1 MSNEKDLTLKKAFD
15 LAVQNHQEGR
25 LDVAQ
30 EFYNQVLKIN
40 PNHSFAL
47 SNIGLIFNKSGER
60 EKAKDCYEKA
70 IEINPNYADAH
81 YNLGVLFQELGE
93 REKAKDYYEKAIEI
107 NPNYADAHNNLGVI
121 FQGFEENQK
130 AKDCY
135 EKAIAINPT
144 YTDAYYNLGGLF
156 LKLKDYLKAKECFE
170 KAIEINPNYAGAYYN
185 LAITSLKLED
195 VKSYNTYLVKFYQLK
210 SIGIISNA
218 NLDNVIPKLVKKL
231 HDQNR
236 IPTFFDNNVISQL
249 TSKNKPTSDFCDI
262 FEKGQLSIENRFVTY
277 PERIKNFSKILT
289 KDRLFDELPFMT
301 SQGVHSLIKW
311 KEQAIYK
318 TTFDLTI
325 YSMLLQEVRPEVIIE
340 LGSGSGGSAIWLAD
354 TAAAIGLDT
363 HIYSFDINKPLI
375 DHKKVTFIQY
385 DLNDINKGNKPPC
398 WELFKGKKI
407 IIEDAHVNLKNILHL
422 FDTILKKDDYLIIED
437 SAQDKQSIISN
448 FMNEKK
454 YKYKVD
460 QFFLDFFGRN
470 ITCCMNSIFK
480 LD

>member
-1 MSNEKDLTLKKAFD
+1 MTNEKDLTLKKAFD

-195 VKSYNTYLVKFYQLK
+195 VKSYNTYFVKFYQLK

>member
-1 MSNEKDLTLKKAFD
+1 MENNKNLTIEETFN
-15 LAVQNHQEGR
+15 LAIKNHQEGKT
-25 LDVAQ
+25 DIAQ
-30 EFYNQVLKIN
+30 NLYNKILEID
-40 PNHSFAL
+40 PNHSQAL
-47 SNIGLIFNKSGER
+47 NNLAVIFTNLKEI
-60 EKAKDCYEKA
+60 EKAKECFEKA
-70 IEINPNYADAH
+70 IEINPNYVDAH
-81 YNLGVLFQELGE
+81 NNLGTIFKGLEENQ
-93 REKAKDYYEKAIEI
+93 KAKECYEKAIEI

-121 FQGFEENQK
+121 FRKKGEYQ
-130 AKDCY
+130 
-135 EKAIAINPT
+135 
-144 YTDAYYNLGGLF
+144 
-156 LKLKDYLKAKECFE
+156 KAKECFE
-170 KAIEINPNYAGAYYN
+170 KAIEINPNYANSYYN
-185 LAITSLKLED
+185 LAFTSLKLED

-231 HDQNR
+231 HDQNG

-249 TSKNKPTSDFCDI
+249 ISKNKPTSDFCDI

-277 PERIKNFSKILT
+277 SERIENFSKIPT
-289 KDRLFDELPFMT
+289 TDRLFDELPFIT
-301 SQGVHSLIKW
+301 SQGTHSLIKW
-311 KEQAIYK
+311 KEQTIYK

-385 DLNDINKGNKPPC
+385 DLNEINKGNKPPC

-437 SAQDKQSIISN
+437 SNQGKQSIISN

-470 ITCCMNSIFK
+470 ITCCINSIFK

>member
-1 MSNEKDLTLKKAFD
+1 MIKNKDLTIEEAFK
-15 LAVQNHQEGR
+15 LAVKKHQEGKT
-25 LDVAQ
+25 DIAQ
-30 EFYNQVLKIN
+30 ELYNQILKID
-40 PNHSFAL
+40 PNHSETL
-47 SNIGLIFNKSGER
+47 NNIAVIFSSLKEYQ
-60 EKAKDCYEKA
+60 KAKECYEKA
-70 IEINPNYADAH
+70 IEINPNYANALN
-81 YNLGVLFQELGE
+81 NLGIIFKELGE
-93 REKAKDYYEKAIEI
+93 NQKAKECYEKAIKI
-107 NPNYADAHNNLGVI
+107 DPNYANALNNLGVI
-121 FQGFEENQK
+121 FKELEENQ
-130 AKDCY
+130 
-135 EKAIAINPT
+135 
-144 YTDAYYNLGGLF
+144 
-156 LKLKDYLKAKECFE
+156 KAKECFE
-170 KAIEINPNYAGAYYN
+170 KAIKIDPNYVDAYYN
-185 LAITSLKLED
+185 LAATSFKLED

-231 HDQNR
+231 HDQNG

-249 TSKNKPTSDFCDI
+249 ISKNKPTSDFCDI

-277 PERIKNFSKILT
+277 SERIENFSKIPT
-289 KDRLFDELPFMT
+289 TDRLFDELPFIT
-301 SQGVHSLIKW
+301 SQGTHSLIKW
-311 KEQAIYK
+311 KEQTIYK

-385 DLNDINKGNKPPC
+385 DLNEINKGNKPPC

-437 SAQDKQSIISN
+437 SEQDKQSIISN

>member
-1 MSNEKDLTLKKAFD
+1 MENNKNLTIEETFN
-15 LAVQNHQEGR
+15 LAIKNHQEGKT
-25 LDVAQ
+25 DIAQ
-30 EFYNQVLKIN
+30 NLYNKILEID
-40 PNHSFAL
+40 PNHSQAL
-47 SNIGLIFNKSGER
+47 NNLAVIFTNLKEI
-60 EKAKDCYEKA
+60 EKAKECFEKA
-70 IEINPNYADAH
+70 IEINPNYVDAH
-81 YNLGVLFQELGE
+81 NNLGTIFKGLEENQ
-93 REKAKDYYEKAIEI
+93 KAKECYEKAIEI

-121 FQGFEENQK
+121 FRKKGEYQ
-130 AKDCY
+130 
-135 EKAIAINPT
+135 
-144 YTDAYYNLGGLF
+144 
-156 LKLKDYLKAKECFE
+156 KAKECFE
-170 KAIEINPNYAGAYYN
+170 KAIEINPNYANPYYN
-185 LAITSLKLED
+185 LAFTSLKLED

-231 HDQNR
+231 HDQNG

-249 TSKNKPTSDFCDI
+249 ISKNKPTSDFCDI

-277 PERIKNFSKILT
+277 SERIENFSKIPT
-289 KDRLFDELPFMT
+289 TDRLFDELPFIT
-301 SQGVHSLIKW
+301 SQGTHSLIKW
-311 KEQAIYK
+311 KEQTIYK

-385 DLNDINKGNKPPC
+385 DLNEINKGNKPPC

-437 SAQDKQSIISN
+437 SNQGKQSIISN

-470 ITCCMNSIFK
+470 ITCCINSIFK

>member
-1 MSNEKDLTLKKAFD
+1 MENNKNLTIEETFN
-15 LAVQNHQEGR
+15 LAIKNHQEGKT
-25 LDVAQ
+25 DIAQ
-30 EFYNQVLKIN
+30 NLYNKILEID
-40 PNHSFAL
+40 PNHSQAL
-47 SNIGLIFNKSGER
+47 NNLAVIFTNLKEI
-60 EKAKDCYEKA
+60 EKAKECFEKA
-70 IEINPNYADAH
+70 IEINPNYVDAH
-81 YNLGVLFQELGE
+81 NNLGTIFKGLEENQ
-93 REKAKDYYEKAIEI
+93 KAKECYEKAIEI

-121 FQGFEENQK
+121 FRKKGEYQ
-130 AKDCY
+130 
-135 EKAIAINPT
+135 
-144 YTDAYYNLGGLF
+144 
-156 LKLKDYLKAKECFE
+156 KAKECFE
-170 KAIEINPNYAGAYYN
+170 KAIEINPNSANPYYN
-185 LAITSLKLED
+185 LAFTSLKLED

-231 HDQNR
+231 HDQNG

-249 TSKNKPTSDFCDI
+249 ISKNKPTSDFCDI

-277 PERIKNFSKILT
+277 SERIENFSKIPT
-289 KDRLFDELPFMT
+289 TDRLFDELPFIT
-301 SQGVHSLIKW
+301 SQGTHSLIKW
-311 KEQAIYK
+311 KEQTIYK

-385 DLNDINKGNKPPC
+385 DLNEINKGNKPPC

-437 SAQDKQSIISN
+437 SNQGKQSIISN

-470 ITCCMNSIFK
+470 ITCCINSIFK

>member
-1 MSNEKDLTLKKAFD
+1 MNINKNLITSQTFN
-15 LAVQNHQEGR
+15 LAVKNHQEGKT
-25 LDVAQ
+25 DIAQ
-30 EFYNQVLKIN
+30 ELYNQVLKID
-40 PNHSFAL
+40 PNHSQAL
-47 SNIGLIFNKSGER
+47 NNLAVIFTNSKEYQ
-60 EKAKDCYEKA
+60 KAKKCYEKA
-70 IEINPNYADAH
+70 IEINLNYADS
-81 YNLGVLFQELGE
+81 
-93 REKAKDYYEKAIEI
+93 
-107 NPNYADAHNNLGVI
+107 HNNLGFI
-121 FQGFEENQK
+121 FKELGDDQK
-130 AKDCY
+130 AK
-135 EKAIAINPT
+135 K
-144 YTDAYYNLGGLF
+144 
-156 LKLKDYLKAKECFE
+156 CFE
-170 KAIEINPNYAGAYYN
+170 KAIEINPNYAHAHNNLGIIFKQLEENLKAKDCFEKAIEINSNFADAYYN

-195 VKSYNTYLVKFYQLK
+195 VKSYNSYLVKFYQLK
-210 SIGIISNA
+210 SKGIISSA

-231 HDQNR
+231 HNQNG

-249 TSKNKPTSDFCDI
+249 TSKNRPTSDFCDI
-262 FEKGQLSIENRFVTY
+262 FEKGQLSIDNRFVTY

-311 KEQAIYK
+311 KEQTIYK

-385 DLNDINKGNKPPC
+385 DLNEINKGNKPPC

-437 SAQDKQSIISN
+437 SGQDKQSIISN

>member
-1 MSNEKDLTLKKAFD
+1 MEKNGDLTIEETFN
-15 LAVQNHQEGR
+15 LAVKNHQKNNFKESQN
-25 LDVAQ
+25 L
-30 EFYNQVLKIN
+30 YNKILEIN
-40 PNHSFAL
+40 PNHSPAL
-47 SNIGLIFNKSGER
+47 NNIAIIFTNLKEI
-60 EKAKDCYEKA
+60 EKAKECYEKA
-70 IEINPNYADAH
+70 IKINPNYADAH
-81 YNLGVLFQELGE
+81 NNLGTIFKGLEENQ
-93 REKAKDYYEKAIEI
+93 KAKECYEKAIEI

-121 FQGFEENQK
+121 FRKKGEYQ
-130 AKDCY
+130 
-135 EKAIAINPT
+135 
-144 YTDAYYNLGGLF
+144 
-156 LKLKDYLKAKECFE
+156 KAKECFE
-170 KAIEINPNYAGAYYN
+170 KAIEINPNYANPYYN
-185 LAITSLKLED
+185 LAATSLKLED

-231 HDQNR
+231 HDQNG

-249 TSKNKPTSDFCDI
+249 ISKNKPTSDFCDI

-277 PERIKNFSKILT
+277 PERIKNFSKIPT
-289 KDRLFDELPFMT
+289 TDILFDGLPLLT
-301 SQGVHSLIKW
+301 SQGAHSLIKW
-311 KEQAIYK
+311 KEQTIYK

-385 DLNDINKGNKPPC
+385 DLNDINKSNKPPC

-437 SAQDKQSIISN
+437 SDQGKQSIISN

>member
-1 MSNEKDLTLKKAFD
+1 MDKKKNLTIDETFNLAIKNHQTKNLNVAKDL
-15 LAVQNHQEGR
+15 
-25 LDVAQ
+25 
-30 EFYNQVLKIN
+30 YNQVLAIN
-40 PNHSFAL
+40 PNHMQALNNLGNVLEQLREYQEAINCYEKTIGIDPNFAGGHN
-47 SNIGLIFNKSGER
+47 NIGIIFKTLGDNH
-60 EKAKDCYEKA
+60 KAITFYEKA
-70 IEINPNYADAH
+70 IEIDPNYTAAL
-81 YNLGVLFQELGE
+81 YNLGVVLQELRE
-93 REKAKDYYEKAIEI
+93 DEKAKNYYKKAIEI
-107 NPNYADAHNNLGVI
+107 DPNYSKALNNLGVI
-121 FQGFEENQK
+121 FKDLGEYLK
-130 AKDCY
+130 AKDCH
-135 EKAIAINPT
+135 EKAI
-144 YTDAYYNLGGLF
+144 
-156 LKLKDYLKAKECFE
+156 K
-170 KAIEINPNYAGAYYN
+170 INPNFAEAYYN
-185 LAITSLKLED
+185 LATTSLKLED

-363 HIYSFDINKPLI
+363 HIYSFDINKPII

-385 DLNDINKGNKPPC
+385 DLNEINKNNKPPY
-398 WELFKGKKI
+398 WDLFKGKKI
-407 IIEDAHVNLKNILHL
+407 IIEDAHVNLKNVLHL
-422 FDTILKKDDYLIIED
+422 FDTILEKDDYLIIED
-437 SAQDKQSIISN
+437 SEQNKQSIISN

>member
-1 MSNEKDLTLKKAFD
+1 MENNKNLTIEETFS
-15 LAVQNHQEGR
+15 LAIKNHREGKT
-25 LDVAQ
+25 DIAQ
-30 EFYNQVLKIN
+30 ELYNQILKID
-40 PNHSFAL
+40 PNNSEAL
-47 SNIGLIFNKSGER
+47 
-60 EKAKDCYEKA
+60 
-70 IEINPNYADAH
+70 
-81 YNLGVLFQELGE
+81 
-93 REKAKDYYEKAIEI
+93 
-107 NPNYADAHNNLGVI
+107 NNLGVI
-121 FQGFEENQK
+121 FQGLGENQK
-130 AKDCY
+130 AK
-135 EKAIAINPT
+135 
-144 YTDAYYNLGGLF
+144 G
-156 LKLKDYLKAKECFE
+156 CFE
-170 KAIEINPNYAGAYYN
+170 KAIKINPNYANPYHN
-185 LAITSLKLED
+185 LAATSLKLED

-231 HDQNR
+231 HDQNG
-236 IPTFFDNNVISQL
+236 IPTFLDNNVISQL
-249 TSKNKPTSDFCDI
+249 ISKNKPTSDFCDI

-277 PERIKNFSKILT
+277 PERIKNFSKIPT
-289 KDRLFDELPFMT
+289 TDILFDGLPLLT
-301 SQGVHSLIKW
+301 SQGAHSLIKW
-311 KEQAIYK
+311 KEQTIYK

-385 DLNDINKGNKPPC
+385 DLNEINKSNKPPC

-437 SAQDKQSIISN
+437 SGQDKQSIISN

-470 ITCCMNSIFK
+470 ITSCLNSIFK